1 MGDGPILLRAAA
13 SWGRG
18 EERRGVGP
26 SLEDCYGDWGRPFET
41 GGIRYRPPMPLA
53 EGNAEPHRGTPQG
66 ISERSKEYGIPRPL
80 IRFWRVLLRITRL
93 TIKIWRHPANS
104 GHRVKAFARV
114 AGVYFSALVLRS
126 RRQVPIGD
134 HSRIWADRRFV
145 NSIEVAIGNPPEWKE
160 MQAWKKILGKD
171 TLFVDI
177 GANVGTYSMW
187 AADLGSEVIAVE
199 PMADALKALDDNA
212 ALNGY
217 GLEIVPA
224 ALAEDPGVMRM
235 TNWLATRN
243 HLLPEAETEG
253 VEVEVRTL
261 DSVLGDRIAHGVKI
275 DVEGAERLVLE
286 GATTALAEGRL
297 LVIQVEWN
305 VLAEELFGER
315 RSRLAEMLRGYG
327 YEFYRPDEQGQFQL
341 AGTEVSTRD
350 LFAIIC
356 H

>member
-1 MGDGPILLRAAA
+1 MGPPKEFPN
-13 SWGRG
+13 GRKST
-18 EERRGVGP
+18 EFP
-26 SLEDCYGDWGRPFET
+26 DHSYDF
-41 GGIRYRPPMPLA
+41 GG
-53 EGNAEPHRGTPQG
+53 
-66 ISERSKEYGIPRPL
+66 
-80 IRFWRVLLRITRL
+80 VLLRITRL

-224 ALAEDPGVMRM
+224 ALAGGPR
-235 TNWLATRN
+235 
-243 HLLPEAETEG
+243 
-253 VEVEVRTL
+253 
-261 DSVLGDRIAHGVKI
+261 GDEN
-275 DVEGAERLVLE
+275 D
-286 GATTALAEGRL
+286 
-297 LVIQVEWN
+297 
-305 VLAEELFGER
+305 
-315 RSRLAEMLRGYG
+315 
-327 YEFYRPDEQGQFQL
+327 QL
-341 AGTEVSTRD
+341 ARHPESSPARS
-350 LFAIIC
+350 
-356 H
+356 